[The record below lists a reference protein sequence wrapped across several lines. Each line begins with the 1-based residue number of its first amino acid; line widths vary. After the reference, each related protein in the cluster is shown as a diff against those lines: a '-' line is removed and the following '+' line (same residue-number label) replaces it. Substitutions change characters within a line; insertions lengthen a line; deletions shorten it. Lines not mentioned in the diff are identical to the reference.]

1 MKYIDQPYLH
11 KATTQA
17 FSCFEETR
25 IVDFTKAETRD
36 EVSFY
41 KKLARI
47 DQAKALGLDPKEY
60 DRLLKL
66 HKSGKYN
73 VNFVKPVKKSISRV
87 ARPTQKTEQS

>member
-11 KATTQA
+11 KAKTQA

-25 IVDFTKAETRD
+25 MVDFTKAQTRD

-47 DQAKALGLDPKEY
+47 D
-60 DRLLKL
+60 
-66 HKSGKYN
+66 
-73 VNFVKPVKKSISRV
+73 
-87 ARPTQKTEQS
+87 